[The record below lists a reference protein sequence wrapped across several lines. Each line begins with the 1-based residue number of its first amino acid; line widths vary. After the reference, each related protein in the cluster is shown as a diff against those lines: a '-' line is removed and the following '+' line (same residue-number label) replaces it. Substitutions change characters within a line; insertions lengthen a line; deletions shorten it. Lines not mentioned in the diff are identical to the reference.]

1 MKISDKLTFIT
12 KISTILTVLTM
23 FSVLTGGLSAFAS
36 NVFCRTSNYEGVTGF
51 ATAPN
56 VDFGP
61 YMKRMQDKI
70 KSYWA
75 PPAMDLNAQI
85 VVKYRIMKNGSLDSY
100 GISASSGSQELD
112 NAAIEALKKA
122 APFEPLPE
130 GFNKE
135 SILVQF
141 TFDYQKPNNVATQQ
155 ALPENNQIAQNS
167 GRQIQTLAISPLGN
181 AQAST
186 VASNQNQGYQ
196 QPQQVVRPNANQ
208 QFTTLPVQPAQSRPV
223 VVQPV
228 QQNNSQQPLMLQ
240 QPTSINGIS
249 MQNPQ
254 KTYNQSQN
262 LNNTVPV
269 RTNSQAGTI
278 AVGTPLA
285 VRQQAGP
292 TNTQER
298 AIAYSQPVTKQPV
311 VNNSTQQNFP
321 TNVPTVIDNQ
331 LYTTAPALAEPT
343 VNPRRTV
350 DIDTFAE
357 PEQLPLTI
365 PLTSESEQISK
376 PVLRTQTPM
385 TSQEINRV
393 ALPVKYDPEIEKVV
407 VDEDELPPIE
417 TPTLSTGVSK
427 VAIPQRRQKVKQPV
441 IVAAPPV
448 QTPAPTYITAPPR
461 TVYTQPQPQPPV
473 VAPVKVPDL
482 SAYMAKVQRKIT
494 KKWHP
499 PLSDYSTKVVVNYII
514 KKNGDL
520 GKYSVTE
527 SSGNSRMDV
536 SATEALK
543 KAAPF
548 QPLPSG
554 YNEDTLEVKFTFDY
568 NVYKNK
574 SEKKGIEDLEDE
586 DDEV

>member
-1 MKISDKLTFIT
+1 MKISDKFTFIT

-36 NVFCRTSNYEGVTGF
+36 NIFCRTSNYEGVTGF

-85 VVKYRIMKNGSLDSY
+85 VVKYRILKNGSLDSY

-112 NAAIEALKKA
+112 NAAIEALKKS

-155 ALPENNQIAQNS
+155 ASPENNQIAQNS

-186 VASNQNQGYQ
+186 VASNQNPGYQ
-196 QPQQVVRPNANQ
+196 QPQQVARSNANQ
-208 QFTTLPVQPAQSRPV
+208 QFTTLPMQPAQLRPV

-240 QPTSINGIS
+240 QPTSTNGIR

-278 AVGTPLA
+278 AVGTPPA
-285 VRQQAGP
+285 VRQQADT

-311 VNNSTQQNFP
+311 VNNSTQQKFP

-365 PLTSESEQISK
+365 PLTHESEQISK

-448 QTPAPTYITAPPR
+448 QTHAPTYITAPPR
-461 TVYTQPQPQPPV
+461 TVYTQPQPPV

-482 SAYMAKVQRKIT
+482 SAYMAKVQRRIT
-494 KKWHP
+494 RKWRP

-520 GKYSVTE
+520 GKYSITE

-536 SATEALK
+536 SATEALQ

-548 QPLPSG
+548 PPLPSG
-554 YNEDTLEVKFTFDY
+554 YNDDTLEVKFTFDY

>member
-1 MKISDKLTFIT
+1 
-12 KISTILTVLTM
+12 M

-186 VASNQNQGYQ
+186 VASNQNQGYR

-208 QFTTLPVQPAQSRPV
+208 QFTTLPMQPAQSRPV

-321 TNVPTVIDNQ
+321 TSVPTVIDNQ

-365 PLTSESEQISK
+365 PLTPESEQISK

-393 ALPVKYDPEIEKVV
+393 SLPVKYDPEIEKVV

-441 IVAAPPV
+441 IVAVPPV

-461 TVYTQPQPQPPV
+461 TVYTQPQPPV

-482 SAYMAKVQRKIT
+482 SAYMAKVQRRIT
-494 KKWHP
+494 RKWRP

-548 QPLPSG
+548 PPLPSG

>member
-1 MKISDKLTFIT
+1 
-12 KISTILTVLTM
+12 M

-36 NVFCRTSNYEGVTGF
+36 NIFCRTSNYEGVTGF

-85 VVKYRIMKNGSLDSY
+85 VVKYRILKNGSLDSY

-112 NAAIEALKKA
+112 NAAIEALKKS

-155 ALPENNQIAQNS
+155 ASPENNQIAQNS

-196 QPQQVVRPNANQ
+196 QPQQVARSNANQ
-208 QFTTLPVQPAQSRPV
+208 QFTTLPMQPVQSRPV

-240 QPTSINGIS
+240 QPTSTNGIR

-278 AVGTPLA
+278 AVGTPPA
-285 VRQQAGP
+285 VRQQADT

-311 VNNSTQQNFP
+311 VNNSTQQKFP

-350 DIDTFAE
+350 DIDTFTE

-365 PLTSESEQISK
+365 PLTHESEQISK

-461 TVYTQPQPQPPV
+461 TVYTQPQPPV

-482 SAYMAKVQRKIT
+482 SAYMAKVQRRIT
-494 KKWHP
+494 RKWRP

-520 GKYSVTE
+520 GKYSITE

-536 SATEALK
+536 SATEALQ

-548 QPLPSG
+548 PPLPSG
-554 YNEDTLEVKFTFDY
+554 YNDDTLEVKFTFDY

>member
-1 MKISDKLTFIT
+1 MKISDKFTFIT

-36 NVFCRTSNYEGVTGF
+36 NIFCRTSNYEGVTGF

-85 VVKYRIMKNGSLDSY
+85 VVKYRILKNGSLDSY

-112 NAAIEALKKA
+112 NAAIEALKKS

-155 ALPENNQIAQNS
+155 ASPENNQIAQNS

-186 VASNQNQGYQ
+186 VASNQNPGYQ
-196 QPQQVVRPNANQ
+196 QPQQVARSNANQ
-208 QFTTLPVQPAQSRPV
+208 QFTTLPMQPAQSRPV

-240 QPTSINGIS
+240 QPTSTNGIR

-269 RTNSQAGTI
+269 RTNSQAGSI
-278 AVGTPLA
+278 AVGTPPA
-285 VRQQAGP
+285 VRQQADT

-311 VNNSTQQNFP
+311 VNNSTQQKFP

-365 PLTSESEQISK
+365 PLTHESEQISK

-427 VAIPQRRQKVKQPV
+427 VAIPQRRQKVKQLV

-461 TVYTQPQPQPPV
+461 TVYTQPQPPV

-482 SAYMAKVQRKIT
+482 SAYMAKVQRRIT
-494 KKWHP
+494 RKWRP

-520 GKYSVTE
+520 GKYSITE

-536 SATEALK
+536 SATEALQ

-548 QPLPSG
+548 PPLPSG
-554 YNEDTLEVKFTFDY
+554 YNDDTLEVKFTFDY

>member
-1 MKISDKLTFIT
+1 
-12 KISTILTVLTM
+12 M

-155 ALPENNQIAQNS
+155 ASPENNQIAQNS

-186 VASNQNQGYQ
+186 VASNQNQGYR
-196 QPQQVVRPNANQ
+196 QPQQVVRSNANQ
-208 QFTTLPVQPAQSRPV
+208 QFTTLPMQPAQSRPV

-254 KTYNQSQN
+254 KTYSQSQN

-278 AVGTPLA
+278 AVGTPPS
-285 VRQQAGP
+285 VRQQAGT

-365 PLTSESEQISK
+365 PLTPESEQISK

-407 VDEDELPPIE
+407 VAEDELPPIE

-461 TVYTQPQPQPPV
+461 TVYTQPQPPV

-494 KKWHP
+494 KKWRP

-548 QPLPSG
+548 PPLPSG

>member
-12 KISTILTVLTM
+12 KISIILTVLTM

-36 NVFCRTSNYEGVTGF
+36 NIFCRTSNYEGVTGF

-85 VVKYRIMKNGSLDSY
+85 VVKYRILKNGSLDSY

-155 ALPENNQIAQNS
+155 ASPENNQIAQNS

-208 QFTTLPVQPAQSRPV
+208 QFTTLPMQPAQSRPV

-228 QQNNSQQPLMLQ
+228 QQNNSQQPLLLQ
-240 QPTSINGIS
+240 QPTSTNGIR
-249 MQNPQ
+249 M
-254 KTYNQSQN
+254 QN

-278 AVGTPLA
+278 AVGTPPA
-285 VRQQAGP
+285 VRQQADT

-365 PLTSESEQISK
+365 PLTHESEQISK

-461 TVYTQPQPQPPV
+461 TVYTQPQPPV

-482 SAYMAKVQRKIT
+482 SAYMAKVQRRIT
-494 KKWHP
+494 RKWRP

-520 GKYSVTE
+520 GKYSITE

-548 QPLPSG
+548 PPLPSG

>member
-155 ALPENNQIAQNS
+155 ASPENNQIAQNS

-186 VASNQNQGYQ
+186 VASNQNQGYR
-196 QPQQVVRPNANQ
+196 QPQQVVRSNANQ
-208 QFTTLPVQPAQSRPV
+208 QFTTLPMQPAQSRPV

-365 PLTSESEQISK
+365 PLTPESEQISK

-461 TVYTQPQPQPPV
+461 TVYTQPQPPV

-494 KKWHP
+494 RKWRP

-548 QPLPSG
+548 PPLPSG

>member
-1 MKISDKLTFIT
+1 
-12 KISTILTVLTM
+12 M

-36 NVFCRTSNYEGVTGF
+36 NIFCRTSNYEGVTGF

-186 VASNQNQGYQ
+186 VASNQNQGYR
-196 QPQQVVRPNANQ
+196 QPQQVVRSNANQ
-208 QFTTLPVQPAQSRPV
+208 QFTTLPMQPAQSRPV

-254 KTYNQSQN
+254 KTYSQSQN

-365 PLTSESEQISK
+365 PLTPESEQISK

-461 TVYTQPQPQPPV
+461 TVYTQPQPPV

-548 QPLPSG
+548 PPLPSG

>member
-1 MKISDKLTFIT
+1 MKISDKFTFIT

-36 NVFCRTSNYEGVTGF
+36 NIFCRTSNYEGVTGF

-85 VVKYRIMKNGSLDSY
+85 VVKYRILKNGSLDSY

-112 NAAIEALKKA
+112 NAAIEALKKS

-155 ALPENNQIAQNS
+155 ASPENNQIAQNS

-196 QPQQVVRPNANQ
+196 QPQQVARSNANQ
-208 QFTTLPVQPAQSRPV
+208 QFTTLPMQPAQSRPV

-240 QPTSINGIS
+240 QPTSTNGIR

-269 RTNSQAGTI
+269 RTNSQAGSI
-278 AVGTPLA
+278 AVGTPPA
-285 VRQQAGP
+285 VRQQADT

-331 LYTTAPALAEPT
+331 LYTTAP
-343 VNPRRTV
+343 
-350 DIDTFAE
+350 
-357 PEQLPLTI
+357 
-365 PLTSESEQISK
+365 
-376 PVLRTQTPM
+376 
-385 TSQEINRV
+385 
-393 ALPVKYDPEIEKVV
+393 
-407 VDEDELPPIE
+407 
-417 TPTLSTGVSK
+417 
-427 VAIPQRRQKVKQPV
+427 
-441 IVAAPPV
+441 
-448 QTPAPTYITAPPR
+448 
-461 TVYTQPQPQPPV
+461 
-473 VAPVKVPDL
+473 
-482 SAYMAKVQRKIT
+482 
-494 KKWHP
+494 
-499 PLSDYSTKVVVNYII
+499 
-514 KKNGDL
+514 
-520 GKYSVTE
+520 
-527 SSGNSRMDV
+527 
-536 SATEALK
+536 
-543 KAAPF
+543 
-548 QPLPSG
+548 
-554 YNEDTLEVKFTFDY
+554 
-568 NVYKNK
+568 
-574 SEKKGIEDLEDE
+574 
-586 DDEV
+586 

>member
-1 MKISDKLTFIT
+1 
-12 KISTILTVLTM
+12 M

-36 NVFCRTSNYEGVTGF
+36 NIFCRTSNYEGVTGF

-186 VASNQNQGYQ
+186 VASNQNQGYR
-196 QPQQVVRPNANQ
+196 QPQQVVRSNANQ

-278 AVGTPLA
+278 AVGTPPA

-365 PLTSESEQISK
+365 PLTPESEQISK

-393 ALPVKYDPEIEKVV
+393 TLPVKYDPEIEKVV

-461 TVYTQPQPQPPV
+461 TVYTQPQPPV

-494 KKWHP
+494 RKWRP

-520 GKYSVTE
+520 GKYSITE

-548 QPLPSG
+548 PPLPSG

>member
-23 FSVLTGGLSAFAS
+23 FSVLTGGLRAFAS
-36 NVFCRTSNYEGVTGF
+36 NIFCRTSNYEGVTGF

-85 VVKYRIMKNGSLDSY
+85 VVKYRILKNGSLDSY

-155 ALPENNQIAQNS
+155 ASPENNQIAQNS

-196 QPQQVVRPNANQ
+196 QPQQVVRSNANQ
-208 QFTTLPVQPAQSRPV
+208 QFTTLPMQPAQSRPV

-240 QPTSINGIS
+240 QPTSINGIR
-249 MQNPQ
+249 M
-254 KTYNQSQN
+254 QN

-278 AVGTPLA
+278 AVGTPPA
-285 VRQQAGP
+285 VRQQADT

-365 PLTSESEQISK
+365 PLTHESEQISK

-461 TVYTQPQPQPPV
+461 TVYTQPQPPV

-482 SAYMAKVQRKIT
+482 SAYMAKVQRRIT
-494 KKWHP
+494 RKWRP

-520 GKYSVTE
+520 GKYSITE

-536 SATEALK
+536 SATEALQ

-548 QPLPSG
+548 PPLPSG

>member
-36 NVFCRTSNYEGVTGF
+36 NIFCRTSNYEGVTGF

-70 KSYWA
+70 KSCWA

-85 VVKYRIMKNGSLDSY
+85 VVKYRILKNGSLDSY

-155 ALPENNQIAQNS
+155 ASPENNQIAQNS

-196 QPQQVVRPNANQ
+196 QPQQVVRQNANQ
-208 QFTTLPVQPAQSRPV
+208 QFTTLPMQPTQSRPV

-228 QQNNSQQPLMLQ
+228 QQNNSQQP
-240 QPTSINGIS
+240 TSINGIR
-249 MQNPQ
+249 MQNPP

-278 AVGTPLA
+278 AVGTPPA
-285 VRQQAGP
+285 VRQQADT

-365 PLTSESEQISK
+365 PLTHESEQISK
-376 PVLRTQTPM
+376 PVLRAQTPM

-461 TVYTQPQPQPPV
+461 TVYTQPQPPV

-482 SAYMAKVQRKIT
+482 SAYMAKVQRRIT
-494 KKWHP
+494 RKWRP

-520 GKYSVTE
+520 GKYSITE

-548 QPLPSG
+548 PPLPSG

-574 SEKKGIEDLEDE
+574 SEKKGIENLEDE

>member
-23 FSVLTGGLSAFAS
+23 FSVLTGGLSTFAS
-36 NVFCRTSNYEGVTGF
+36 NIFCKTSNYEGVTGF

-85 VVKYRIMKNGSLDSY
+85 VVKYRILKNGSLDSY

-155 ALPENNQIAQNS
+155 ASPENNQIAQNS

-208 QFTTLPVQPAQSRPV
+208 QFTTLSMQPTQSRPV

-228 QQNNSQQPLMLQ
+228 QQNNSQQLA
-240 QPTSINGIS
+240 SINGIR
-249 MQNPQ
+249 MQNPP
-254 KTYNQSQN
+254 KTYNQLQN

-278 AVGTPLA
+278 AVGTPPA
-285 VRQQAGP
+285 VRQQADT

-311 VNNSTQQNFP
+311 VNSSTQQNFP

-365 PLTSESEQISK
+365 PLTPESEQVSK

-448 QTPAPTYITAPPR
+448 QTPAPTYVTAPPR

-494 KKWHP
+494 RKWRP

-548 QPLPSG
+548 PPLPSG

-586 DDEV
+586 DNEV

>member
-36 NVFCRTSNYEGVTGF
+36 NIFCKTSNYEGVTGF

-85 VVKYRIMKNGSLDSY
+85 VVKYRILKNGSLDSY

-155 ALPENNQIAQNS
+155 ASPENNQIAQNS

-196 QPQQVVRPNANQ
+196 QPQQVVRQNANQ
-208 QFTTLPVQPAQSRPV
+208 QFTTLPMQPTQSRPV

-228 QQNNSQQPLMLQ
+228 QQNNSQQP
-240 QPTSINGIS
+240 TSINGIR
-249 MQNPQ
+249 MQNPP

-278 AVGTPLA
+278 AVGTPPA
-285 VRQQAGP
+285 VRQQADT

-365 PLTSESEQISK
+365 PLTHESEQISK

-461 TVYTQPQPQPPV
+461 TVYTQPQPPV

-494 KKWHP
+494 RKWRP

-536 SATEALK
+536 SATEALE

-548 QPLPSG
+548 PPLPSG

>member
-36 NVFCRTSNYEGVTGF
+36 NIFCRTSNYEGVTGF

-186 VASNQNQGYQ
+186 VASNQNQGYR
-196 QPQQVVRPNANQ
+196 QPQQVVRSNANQ

-278 AVGTPLA
+278 AVGTPPA

-365 PLTSESEQISK
+365 PLTPESEQISK

-393 ALPVKYDPEIEKVV
+393 TLPVKYDPEIEKVV

-461 TVYTQPQPQPPV
+461 TVYTQPQPPV

-494 KKWHP
+494 RKWRP

-520 GKYSVTE
+520 GKYSITE

-548 QPLPSG
+548 PPLPSG

>member
-36 NVFCRTSNYEGVTGF
+36 NIFCRTSNYEGVTGF

-85 VVKYRIMKNGSLDSY
+85 VVKYRILKNGSLDSY

-155 ALPENNQIAQNS
+155 ASPENNQIAQNS

-196 QPQQVVRPNANQ
+196 QPQQVVRSNANQ
-208 QFTTLPVQPAQSRPV
+208 QFTTLPMQPAQSRPV

-228 QQNNSQQPLMLQ
+228 QQNNSQQP
-240 QPTSINGIS
+240 TSINGIR
-249 MQNPQ
+249 M
-254 KTYNQSQN
+254 QN

-278 AVGTPLA
+278 AVGTPPA
-285 VRQQAGP
+285 VRQQADT

-331 LYTTAPALAEPT
+331 LYTTAPALAEPI

-365 PLTSESEQISK
+365 PLTHESEQISK

-461 TVYTQPQPQPPV
+461 MVYTQPQPPV

-482 SAYMAKVQRKIT
+482 SAYMAKVQRRIT
-494 KKWHP
+494 RKWRP

-520 GKYSVTE
+520 GKYSITE

-548 QPLPSG
+548 PPLPSG

>member
-1 MKISDKLTFIT
+1 
-12 KISTILTVLTM
+12 M

-36 NVFCRTSNYEGVTGF
+36 NIFCRTSNYEGVTGF

-85 VVKYRIMKNGSLDSY
+85 VVKYRILKNGSLDSY

-186 VASNQNQGYQ
+186 VASNQNQGYR
-196 QPQQVVRPNANQ
+196 QPQQVVRSNANQ

-254 KTYNQSQN
+254 KTYSQSQN

-365 PLTSESEQISK
+365 PLTPESEQISK

-461 TVYTQPQPQPPV
+461 TVYTQPQPPV

-494 KKWHP
+494 RKWRP

-548 QPLPSG
+548 PPLPSG

>member
-36 NVFCRTSNYEGVTGF
+36 NIFCRTSNYEGVTGF

-155 ALPENNQIAQNS
+155 ASPENNQIAQNS

-186 VASNQNQGYQ
+186 VASNQNQGYR
-196 QPQQVVRPNANQ
+196 QPQQVVRSNANQ

-278 AVGTPLA
+278 AVGTPPA
-285 VRQQAGP
+285 VRQQAGT

-365 PLTSESEQISK
+365 PLTPESEQISK

-461 TVYTQPQPQPPV
+461 TVYTQPQPPV

-494 KKWHP
+494 RKWRP

-520 GKYSVTE
+520 GKYSITE

-548 QPLPSG
+548 PPLPSG

>member
-36 NVFCRTSNYEGVTGF
+36 NIFCRTSNYEGVTGF

-85 VVKYRIMKNGSLDSY
+85 VVKYRILKNGSLDSY

-155 ALPENNQIAQNS
+155 ASPENNQIAQNS

-196 QPQQVVRPNANQ
+196 QPQQVARSNANQ
-208 QFTTLPVQPAQSRPV
+208 QFTTLPMQPTQSRPV

-228 QQNNSQQPLMLQ
+228 QQNNSQQPLLLQ
-240 QPTSINGIS
+240 QPTSTNGIR
-249 MQNPQ
+249 M
-254 KTYNQSQN
+254 QN

-278 AVGTPLA
+278 AVGTPPA
-285 VRQQAGP
+285 VRQQADT

-365 PLTSESEQISK
+365 PLTHESEQISK

-393 ALPVKYDPEIEKVV
+393 ALPVKYDPQIEKVV

-461 TVYTQPQPQPPV
+461 TVYTQPQPPV

-482 SAYMAKVQRKIT
+482 SAYMAKVQRRIT
-494 KKWHP
+494 RKWRP

-520 GKYSVTE
+520 GKYSITE

-548 QPLPSG
+548 PPLPSG

-586 DDEV
+586 DDED

>member
-155 ALPENNQIAQNS
+155 ASPENNQIAQNS

-196 QPQQVVRPNANQ
+196 QSQQVVRPNANQ
-208 QFTTLPVQPAQSRPV
+208 QFTTLSMQPAQSRPV

-228 QQNNSQQPLMLQ
+228 QQNNSQQPLLLQ
-240 QPTSINGIS
+240 QPTSTNGIR
-249 MQNPQ
+249 M
-254 KTYNQSQN
+254 QN

-278 AVGTPLA
+278 AVGTPPA
-285 VRQQAGP
+285 VRQQADT

-365 PLTSESEQISK
+365 PLTHESEQISK

-393 ALPVKYDPEIEKVV
+393 ALPIKYDPEIEKVV

-461 TVYTQPQPQPPV
+461 TVYTQPQPPV

-482 SAYMAKVQRKIT
+482 SAYMAKVQRRIT
-494 KKWHP
+494 RKWRP

-520 GKYSVTE
+520 GKYSITE

-536 SATEALK
+536 SATEALQ

-548 QPLPSG
+548 PPLPSG

>member
-155 ALPENNQIAQNS
+155 ASPENNQIAQNS

-196 QPQQVVRPNANQ
+196 QPQQVVRQNANQ
-208 QFTTLPVQPAQSRPV
+208 QFTTLPMQPAQSRPV

-228 QQNNSQQPLMLQ
+228 QQNNSQQPLLLQ
-240 QPTSINGIS
+240 QPTSTNGIR
-249 MQNPQ
+249 M
-254 KTYNQSQN
+254 QN

-278 AVGTPLA
+278 AVGTPPA
-285 VRQQAGP
+285 VRQQADT

-365 PLTSESEQISK
+365 PLTHESEQISK

-461 TVYTQPQPQPPV
+461 TVYTQPQPPV

-482 SAYMAKVQRKIT
+482 SAYMAKVQRRIT
-494 KKWHP
+494 RKWRP

-520 GKYSVTE
+520 GKYSITE

-536 SATEALK
+536 SATEALQ

-548 QPLPSG
+548 PPLPSG

>member
-1 MKISDKLTFIT
+1 
-12 KISTILTVLTM
+12 M

-36 NVFCRTSNYEGVTGF
+36 NIFCRTSNYEGVTGF

-85 VVKYRIMKNGSLDSY
+85 VVKYRILKNGSLDSY

-155 ALPENNQIAQNS
+155 ASPENNQIAQNS

-196 QPQQVVRPNANQ
+196 QPQQVARPNANQ
-208 QFTTLPVQPAQSRPV
+208 QFTTLPMQPAQSRPV

-240 QPTSINGIS
+240 QPTSTNGIR
-249 MQNPQ
+249 M
-254 KTYNQSQN
+254 QN

-278 AVGTPLA
+278 AVGTPPA
-285 VRQQAGP
+285 VRQQAGT

-331 LYTTAPALAEPT
+331 LYTMAPALAEPT

-365 PLTSESEQISK
+365 PLTHESEQISK

-448 QTPAPTYITAPPR
+448 QTPAPIYVTAPPR

-494 KKWHP
+494 RKWRP

-520 GKYSVTE
+520 GKYSITE

-548 QPLPSG
+548 PPLPSG

>member
-36 NVFCRTSNYEGVTGF
+36 NIFCKTSNYEGVTGF

-85 VVKYRIMKNGSLDSY
+85 VVKYRILKNGSLDSY

-155 ALPENNQIAQNS
+155 ASPENNQIAQNS
-167 GRQIQTLAISPLGN
+167 GRQIQTLAISPLGH

-208 QFTTLPVQPAQSRPV
+208 QFTTLPMQPTQSRPV

-228 QQNNSQQPLMLQ
+228 QQNNSQQPLLLQ
-240 QPTSINGIS
+240 QPTSTNGIR
-249 MQNPQ
+249 M
-254 KTYNQSQN
+254 QN

-278 AVGTPLA
+278 AVGTPPA
-285 VRQQAGP
+285 VRQQADT

-365 PLTSESEQISK
+365 PLTHESEQISK

-393 ALPVKYDPEIEKVV
+393 ALPIKYDPEIEKVV

-448 QTPAPTYITAPPR
+448 QTPAPTYITVPPR
-461 TVYTQPQPQPPV
+461 TVYTQPQPPV

-482 SAYMAKVQRKIT
+482 SAYMAKVQRRIT
-494 KKWHP
+494 RKWRP

-520 GKYSVTE
+520 GKYSITE

-536 SATEALK
+536 SATEALQ

-548 QPLPSG
+548 PPLPSG

-574 SEKKGIEDLEDE
+574 SEKKGIEDLEDD

>member
-36 NVFCRTSNYEGVTGF
+36 NIFCRTSNYEGVTGF

-85 VVKYRIMKNGSLDSY
+85 VVKYRILKNGSLDSY

-155 ALPENNQIAQNS
+155 ASPENNQIAQNS

-196 QPQQVVRPNANQ
+196 QPQQVVRQNANQ
-208 QFTTLPVQPAQSRPV
+208 QFTTLPMQPTQSRPV

-228 QQNNSQQPLMLQ
+228 QQNNSQQPLLLQ
-240 QPTSINGIS
+240 QPTSTNGIR
-249 MQNPQ
+249 M
-254 KTYNQSQN
+254 QN

-278 AVGTPLA
+278 AVGTPPA
-285 VRQQAGP
+285 VRQQADT

-365 PLTSESEQISK
+365 PLTHESEQISK

-461 TVYTQPQPQPPV
+461 TVYTQPQPPV

-482 SAYMAKVQRKIT
+482 SAYMAKVQRRIT
-494 KKWHP
+494 RKWRP

-520 GKYSVTE
+520 GKYSITE

-548 QPLPSG
+548 PPLPSG

>member
-1 MKISDKLTFIT
+1 
-12 KISTILTVLTM
+12 M

-155 ALPENNQIAQNS
+155 ASPENNQIAQNS
-167 GRQIQTLAISPLGN
+167 SRQIQTLAISPLGN

-186 VASNQNQGYQ
+186 AASNQNQGYR
-196 QPQQVVRPNANQ
+196 QPQQVVRSNANQ
-208 QFTTLPVQPAQSRPV
+208 QFTTLPMQPAQSRPV

-254 KTYNQSQN
+254 KTYSQSQN

-278 AVGTPLA
+278 AVGTPPA

-365 PLTSESEQISK
+365 PLTPESEQISK

-461 TVYTQPQPQPPV
+461 TVYTQPQPPV

-494 KKWHP
+494 RKWRP

-548 QPLPSG
+548 PPLPSG

>member
-36 NVFCRTSNYEGVTGF
+36 NIFCRTSNYEGVTGF

-155 ALPENNQIAQNS
+155 ASPENNQIAQNS

-186 VASNQNQGYQ
+186 VASNQNQGYR
-196 QPQQVVRPNANQ
+196 QPQQVVRSNANQ

-321 TNVPTVIDNQ
+321 TSVPTVIDNQ

-365 PLTSESEQISK
+365 PLTPESEQISK

-448 QTPAPTYITAPPR
+448 QTPAPIYVTAPPR
-461 TVYTQPQPQPPV
+461 TVYTQPQPPV

-482 SAYMAKVQRKIT
+482 SAYMAKVQRRIT

-548 QPLPSG
+548 PPLPSG

>member
-1 MKISDKLTFIT
+1 
-12 KISTILTVLTM
+12 M

-36 NVFCRTSNYEGVTGF
+36 NIFCRTSNYEGVTGF

-70 KSYWA
+70 KSYWV

-85 VVKYRIMKNGSLDSY
+85 VVKYRILKNGSLDSY

-155 ALPENNQIAQNS
+155 ASPENNQIAQNS

-196 QPQQVVRPNANQ
+196 QPQQVARPNANQ
-208 QFTTLPVQPAQSRPV
+208 QFTTLPMQPAQSRPV

-228 QQNNSQQPLMLQ
+228 QQNNSQQPLLLQ
-240 QPTSINGIS
+240 QPTSTNGIR
-249 MQNPQ
+249 M
-254 KTYNQSQN
+254 QN

-278 AVGTPLA
+278 AVGTPPA
-285 VRQQAGP
+285 IRQQAGT

-365 PLTSESEQISK
+365 PLTHESEQISK

-393 ALPVKYDPEIEKVV
+393 ALPIKYDPEIEKVV

-461 TVYTQPQPQPPV
+461 TVYTQPQPPV

-482 SAYMAKVQRKIT
+482 SAYMAKVQRRIT
-494 KKWHP
+494 RKWRP

-520 GKYSVTE
+520 GKYSITE

-536 SATEALK
+536 SATEALQ

-548 QPLPSG
+548 PPLPSG

>member
-1 MKISDKLTFIT
+1 
-12 KISTILTVLTM
+12 M

-196 QPQQVVRPNANQ
+196 QSQQVVRSNANQ
-208 QFTTLPVQPAQSRPV
+208 QFTTLPMQPAQSRPV

-285 VRQQAGP
+285 VRQQAGT

-365 PLTSESEQISK
+365 PLTHESEQISK

-461 TVYTQPQPQPPV
+461 TVYTQPQPPV

-482 SAYMAKVQRKIT
+482 SAYMAKVQRRIT
-494 KKWHP
+494 RKWRP

-520 GKYSVTE
+520 GKYSITE

-536 SATEALK
+536 SATEALQ

-548 QPLPSG
+548 PPLPSG

>member
-1 MKISDKLTFIT
+1 
-12 KISTILTVLTM
+12 M

-36 NVFCRTSNYEGVTGF
+36 NIFCRTSNYEGVTGF

-85 VVKYRIMKNGSLDSY
+85 VVKYRILKNGSLDSY

-155 ALPENNQIAQNS
+155 ASPENNQIAQNS

-196 QPQQVVRPNANQ
+196 QPQQVARPNANQ
-208 QFTTLPVQPAQSRPV
+208 QFTTLPMQPAQSRPV

-228 QQNNSQQPLMLQ
+228 QQNNSQQPLLLQ
-240 QPTSINGIS
+240 QPTSTNGIR
-249 MQNPQ
+249 M
-254 KTYNQSQN
+254 QN

-278 AVGTPLA
+278 AVGTPPA
-285 VRQQAGP
+285 VRQQADT

-365 PLTSESEQISK
+365 PLTHESEQISK

-393 ALPVKYDPEIEKVV
+393 ALPIKYDPEIEKVV

-448 QTPAPTYITAPPR
+448 RTPAPTYITAPPR
-461 TVYTQPQPQPPV
+461 TVYTQPQPPV

-482 SAYMAKVQRKIT
+482 SAYMAKVQRRIT
-494 KKWHP
+494 RKWRP

-520 GKYSVTE
+520 GKYSITE

-536 SATEALK
+536 SATEALQ

-548 QPLPSG
+548 PPLPSG

>member
-36 NVFCRTSNYEGVTGF
+36 NIFCRTSNYEGVTGF

-85 VVKYRIMKNGSLDSY
+85 VVKYRILKNGSLDSY

-155 ALPENNQIAQNS
+155 ASPENNQIAQNS

-196 QPQQVVRPNANQ
+196 QPQQVARPNANQ
-208 QFTTLPVQPAQSRPV
+208 QFTTLPMQPAQSRPV

-228 QQNNSQQPLMLQ
+228 QQNNSQQPLLLQ
-240 QPTSINGIS
+240 QPTSTNGIR
-249 MQNPQ
+249 M
-254 KTYNQSQN
+254 QN

-278 AVGTPLA
+278 AVGTPPA
-285 VRQQAGP
+285 VRQQADT

-365 PLTSESEQISK
+365 PLTHESEQISK

-393 ALPVKYDPEIEKVV
+393 ALPIKYDPEIEKVV

-448 QTPAPTYITAPPR
+448 RTPAPTYITAPPR
-461 TVYTQPQPQPPV
+461 TVYTQPQPPV

-482 SAYMAKVQRKIT
+482 SAYMAKVQRRIT
-494 KKWHP
+494 RKWRP

-520 GKYSVTE
+520 GKYSITE

-536 SATEALK
+536 SATEALQ

-548 QPLPSG
+548 PPLPSG

>member
-36 NVFCRTSNYEGVTGF
+36 NIFCRTSNYEGVTGF

-85 VVKYRIMKNGSLDSY
+85 VVKYRILKNGSLDSY

-155 ALPENNQIAQNS
+155 ASPENNQIAQNS

-208 QFTTLPVQPAQSRPV
+208 QFTTLPMQPTQSRPV
-223 VVQPV
+223 VVQSI
-228 QQNNSQQPLMLQ
+228 QQNSSQQPA
-240 QPTSINGIS
+240 SINGIR
-249 MQNPQ
+249 MQNPP
-254 KTYNQSQN
+254 KTYNQLQN

-278 AVGTPLA
+278 AVGTPPA
-285 VRQQAGP
+285 VRQQADT

-365 PLTSESEQISK
+365 PLTPESEQISK

-461 TVYTQPQPQPPV
+461 TVYTQPQPPV

-482 SAYMAKVQRKIT
+482 SAYMAKVQRRIT
-494 KKWHP
+494 RKWRP

-520 GKYSVTE
+520 GKYSITE

-536 SATEALK
+536 SATEALQ

-548 QPLPSG
+548 PPLPSG

>member
-1 MKISDKLTFIT
+1 
-12 KISTILTVLTM
+12 M

-36 NVFCRTSNYEGVTGF
+36 NIFCRTSNYEGVTGF

-85 VVKYRIMKNGSLDSY
+85 VVKYRILKNGSLDSY

-155 ALPENNQIAQNS
+155 ASPENNQIAQNS

-196 QPQQVVRPNANQ
+196 QPQQVARSSANQ
-208 QFTTLPVQPAQSRPV
+208 QFTTLPMQPAQSRPV

-228 QQNNSQQPLMLQ
+228 QQNNSQQPLLLQ
-240 QPTSINGIS
+240 QPTSTNGIR
-249 MQNPQ
+249 M
-254 KTYNQSQN
+254 QN

-278 AVGTPLA
+278 AVGTPPA
-285 VRQQAGP
+285 VRQQAGT

-331 LYTTAPALAEPT
+331 LYTMAPALAEPT

-365 PLTSESEQISK
+365 PLTHESEQISK

-393 ALPVKYDPEIEKVV
+393 ALPIKYDPEIEKVV

-461 TVYTQPQPQPPV
+461 TVYTQPQPPV

-482 SAYMAKVQRKIT
+482 SAYMAKVQRRIT
-494 KKWHP
+494 RKWRP

-520 GKYSVTE
+520 GKYSITE

-536 SATEALK
+536 SATEALQ

-548 QPLPSG
+548 PPLPSG

>member
-36 NVFCRTSNYEGVTGF
+36 NIFCRTSNYEGVTGF

-196 QPQQVVRPNANQ
+196 QSQQVVVRSNANQ
-208 QFTTLPVQPAQSRPV
+208 QFTTLPMQPAQSRPV

-228 QQNNSQQPLMLQ
+228 QQNNSQQPLLLQ
-240 QPTSINGIS
+240 QPTSTNGIR
-249 MQNPQ
+249 M
-254 KTYNQSQN
+254 QN

-321 TNVPTVIDNQ
+321 TSVPTVIDNQ

-365 PLTSESEQISK
+365 PLTPESEQISK

-482 SAYMAKVQRKIT
+482 SAYMAKVQRRIT

-548 QPLPSG
+548 PPLPSG

>member
-1 MKISDKLTFIT
+1 MKIFDKYIFVK
-12 KISTILTVLTM
+12 KISTVLTVLSFLTI
-23 FSVLTGGLSAFAS
+23 VLYGLSATAS
-36 NVFCRTSNYEGVTGF
+36 TPLKNICYHGVTGF
-51 ATAPN
+51 AVAPN

-61 YMKRMQDKI
+61 YMTRMQDKI
-70 KSYWA
+70 KSNWA
-75 PPAMDLNAQI
+75 PPAVDINAQI
-85 VVKYRIMKNGSLDSY
+85 VVKYRILKNGSLESY
-100 GISASSGSQELD
+100 GISSSSGSQELD

-141 TFDYQKPNNVATQQ
+141 TFDYQKPNNQSS
-155 ALPENNQIAQNS
+155 NQNYQGETRNSQQNS
-167 GRQIQTLAISPLGN
+167 NRQIQTLAISPLGN

-186 VASNQNQGYQ
+186 VPQSQKQVVQQAQPQIRQQVQQPVRQAVQ
-196 QPQQVVRPNANQ
+196 QPQQTIRQNQ
-208 QFTTLPVQPAQSRPV
+208 QVIT
-223 VVQPV
+223 
-228 QQNNSQQPLMLQ
+228 QQNTNQQPLIVQ
-240 QPTSINGIS
+240 QPTPTNGIR
-249 MQNPQ
+249 MQN
-254 KTYNQSQN
+254 SQN
-262 LNNTVPV
+262 AYTQAIPV
-269 RTNSQAGTI
+269 QTNSQTGTI
-278 AVGTPLA
+278 AVGTPPV
-285 VRQQAGP
+285 VRQQHTP
-292 TNTQER
+292 TTNTQER
-298 AIAYSQPVTKQPV
+298 AIAYSQPITKQPV
-311 VNNSTQQNFP
+311 VSTPQRVQP

-331 LYTTAPALAEPT
+331 IYTTAPALAEPS

-365 PLTSESEQISK
+365 PITPESEQISK

-385 TSQEINRV
+385 NSQEINRV

-427 VAIPQRRQKVKQPV
+427 VAIPQRRQRVKQQV
-441 IVAAPPV
+441 YAPPA
-448 QTPAPTYITAPPR
+448 QTPAPTYVTAPPK
-461 TVYTQPQPQPPV
+461 TVYTQPQPPV

-520 GKYSVTE
+520 GKYYVTE

-536 SATEALK
+536 SAMEALK

-548 QPLPSG
+548 DPLPSG

-574 SEKKGIEDLEDE
+574 MEKEGIKDLESDDE
-586 DDEV
+586 DI

>member
-1 MKISDKLTFIT
+1 MKISDKFTFIT

-36 NVFCRTSNYEGVTGF
+36 NIFCRTSNYEGVTGF

-85 VVKYRIMKNGSLDSY
+85 VVKYRILKNGSLDSY

-112 NAAIEALKKA
+112 NAAIEALKKS

-155 ALPENNQIAQNS
+155 ASPENNQIAQNS

-186 VASNQNQGYQ
+186 VASNQNPGYQ
-196 QPQQVVRPNANQ
+196 QPQQVARSNANQ
-208 QFTTLPVQPAQSRPV
+208 QFTTLPMQPAQSRPV

-240 QPTSINGIS
+240 QPTSTNGIR

-278 AVGTPLA
+278 AVGTPPA
-285 VRQQAGP
+285 VRQQADT

-365 PLTSESEQISK
+365 PLTHESEQISK

-461 TVYTQPQPQPPV
+461 MVYTQPQPPV

-482 SAYMAKVQRKIT
+482 SAYMAKVQRRIT
-494 KKWHP
+494 RKWRP

-520 GKYSVTE
+520 GKYSITE

-536 SATEALK
+536 SATEALQT
-543 KAAPF
+543 AAPF
-548 QPLPSG
+548 PPLPSG
-554 YNEDTLEVKFTFDY
+554 YNDDTLEVKFTFDY

>member
-155 ALPENNQIAQNS
+155 ASPENNQIAQNS

-186 VASNQNQGYQ
+186 VASNQNQGYR
-196 QPQQVVRPNANQ
+196 QPQQVVRSNANQ
-208 QFTTLPVQPAQSRPV
+208 QFTTLPMQPAQSIPV

-269 RTNSQAGTI
+269 RTNLQAGTI

-285 VRQQAGP
+285 VRQQAGT

-365 PLTSESEQISK
+365 PLTPESEQISK

-448 QTPAPTYITAPPR
+448 QTPAPIYVTAPPR
-461 TVYTQPQPQPPV
+461 TVYTQPQPPV

-494 KKWHP
+494 RKWRP

-548 QPLPSG
+548 PPLPSG

>member
-1 MKISDKLTFIT
+1 
-12 KISTILTVLTM
+12 M

-155 ALPENNQIAQNS
+155 ASPENNQIAQNS

-186 VASNQNQGYQ
+186 VASNQNQGYR
-196 QPQQVVRPNANQ
+196 QPQQVVRSNANQ
-208 QFTTLPVQPAQSRPV
+208 QFTTLPMQPAQSRPV

-254 KTYNQSQN
+254 KTYSQSQN

-365 PLTSESEQISK
+365 PLTPESEQISK

-461 TVYTQPQPQPPV
+461 TVYTQPQPPV

-482 SAYMAKVQRKIT
+482 SAYMAKVQRRIT
-494 KKWHP
+494 RKWHP

-548 QPLPSG
+548 PPLPSG

>member
-1 MKISDKLTFIT
+1 
-12 KISTILTVLTM
+12 M

-36 NVFCRTSNYEGVTGF
+36 NIFCRTSNYEGVTGF

-155 ALPENNQIAQNS
+155 ASPENNQIAQNS

-186 VASNQNQGYQ
+186 VASNQNQGYR
-196 QPQQVVRPNANQ
+196 QPQQVVRSNANQ
-208 QFTTLPVQPAQSRPV
+208 QFTTLPMQPAQSRPV

-254 KTYNQSQN
+254 KTYSQSQN

-365 PLTSESEQISK
+365 PLTPESEQISK

-461 TVYTQPQPQPPV
+461 TVYTQPQPPV

-548 QPLPSG
+548 PPLPSG